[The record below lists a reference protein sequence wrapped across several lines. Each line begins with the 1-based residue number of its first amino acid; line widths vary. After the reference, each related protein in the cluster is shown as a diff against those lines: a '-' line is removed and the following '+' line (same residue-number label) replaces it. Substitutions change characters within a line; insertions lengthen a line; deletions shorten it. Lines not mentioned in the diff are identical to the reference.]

1 MATKKRV
8 LGVFVF
14 VFLVWSFYRAFFLL
28 PEWFEELILKP
39 IVFLLPVLWAVQK
52 EKEKLS
58 SIGLS
63 TKNLYRNIYFGLGLG
78 VVFAVLGVLTNYW
91 KYGGIAFATFGL
103 TGASLLWLMLISL
116 ATAFSEEALFR
127 GYIFTRLLKIGK
139 NGWMA
144 TIVSALLFALI
155 HLPITIFVWD
165 YSLSMVLVQG
175 FLVFLLGF
183 GNAFLMARTGT
194 IVAPVINHTLW
205 SLTVFLFR

>member
-1 MATKKRV
+1 MKRV
-8 LGVFVF
+8 LAVFLF
-14 VFLVWSFYRAFFLL
+14 VFLVWSFYRATFLL

-39 IVFLLPVLWAVQK
+39 IVFLLPVLWVVQK

-58 SIGLS
+58 SIGFS

-103 TGASLLWLMLISL
+103 TGASLLWLMFLSL
-116 ATAFSEEALFR
+116 ATAFSEEILFR

-155 HLPITIFVWD
+155 HLPISIFVWD
-165 YSLSMVLVQG
+165 YSLSMVFVQG
-175 FLVFLLGF
+175 FLAFLLGF
-183 GNAFLMARTGT
+183 GNAFLMAKTGT

-205 SLTVFLFR
+205 GLTVFLFR